1 MENRI
6 SYLECS
12 NVLNLKLYGRLGF
25 RMAKTIRLVRGEKP
39 IELDIMTRLP
49 LAQQL
54 VGKTSGFAE
63 QEEEEEEEEEGGGAG
78 K

>member
-1 MENRI
+1 MENRV

-25 RMAKTIRLVRGEKP
+25 QMAKKIQLLRGEKP
-39 IELDIMTRLP
+39 IELDVMVRLP
-49 LAQQL
+49 IAQQL
-54 VGKTSGFAE
+54 VGKTSEFAE
-63 QEEEEEEEEEGGGAG
+63 HEGG

>member
-25 RMAKTIRLVRGEKP
+25 KMSKKIELLRGEKP
-39 IELDIMTRLP
+39 IGLDIMTRLP
-49 LAQQL
+49 VAQQL
-54 VGKTSGFAE
+54 AGKTSGFVE
-63 QEEEEEEEEEGGGAG
+63 HEGG

>member
-12 NVLNLKLYGRLGF
+12 NILNLKLYGRLGF
-25 RMAKTIRLVRGEKP
+25 HVAKKIKLVRGERP

-49 LAQQL
+49 VAQQL
-54 VGKTSGFAE
+54 VGKTSGFAGL
-63 QEEEEEEEEEGGGAG
+63 EGG